1 MAAPRKPR
9 AKRASR
15 PAPAKPK
22 PIAPNDADPQSW
34 LYLNPNGASESGIVF
49 GVLRK
54 SYGGRTNSA
63 VEFGRRKL
71 QPVAPPGDAEVSPW
85 PVTAERVDI
94 VLPPDAPDT
103 LADPQVLLEAMDQ
116 AAIDKPLLA
125 YVTLP
130 FPNTTRLHQAW
141 ECARGFARRLAERQ
155 LACLLILHAPGRV
168 GSPNP
173 VHAHLLIAPRT
184 IGPLGM
190 EHGTYDH
197 DLVHDSGQAIIEKLW
212 AEHLQASPS

>member
-1 MAAPRKPR
+1 MASPRQPR
-9 AKRASR
+9 AKSAPRHARAK
-15 PAPAKPK
+15 AKA
-22 PIAPNDADPQSW
+22 ISPNDADPQSW
-34 LYLNPNGASESGIVF
+34 LYLNPNGPSDSGVVF

-63 VEFGRRKL
+63 AEFGRRKL
-71 QPVAPPGDAEVSPW
+71 QPVAPPGDAMASPW

-103 LADPQVLLEAMDQ
+103 FADAQVLLEAMDQ

-130 FPNTTRLHQAW
+130 FPNAARLHRSW
-141 ECARGFARRLAERQ
+141 ECARGFAAKLAERQ

-173 VHAHLLIAPRT
+173 VHAHLLIAPRA

-197 DLVHDSGQAIIEKLW
+197 DLVHDSGQAVIEALW
-212 AEHLQASPS
+212 AQHLQASQS